1 MKNHVVLIISFICL
15 LSISCRESVSYAY
28 QTQLSRYLNEVHG
41 LDVEGEMPNSTLLV
55 LPLKGCH
62 PCLTEIMN
70 YSLSTP
76 IDVNLI
82 IFSGNGQE
90 GELMELSEGLARKY
104 KTSMDGEGQLELYRA
119 NISSP
124 SIIYLREGQ
133 MRKVELTIDNYSE
146 IFKNLKQ

>member
-1 MKNHVVLIISFICL
+1 
-15 LSISCRESVSYAY
+15 
-28 QTQLSRYLNEVHG
+28 
-41 LDVEGEMPNSTLLV
+41 
-55 LPLKGCH
+55 
-62 PCLTEIMN
+62 MN

-133 MRKVELTIDNYSE
+133 MRKVELTTDNYSE